1 MDSDRRLFIF
11 IVALDTS
18 FNAKEVNL
26 KDAGDGE
33 NRTAFDD
40 MVRTR
45 LRAFGTNKLENM

>member
-11 IVALDTS
+11 IVALDAS

-33 NRTAFDD
+33 KNCFRRD
-40 MVRTR
+40 
-45 LRAFGTNKLENM
+45 GENSLASIRHQ